1 MSDLKEEEEKQK
13 KLFLQVER
21 KIAQIYMDYG
31 IYLGVK
37 TNTNLK

>member
-13 KLFLQVER
+13 VFLQVER

-31 IYLGVK
+31 IYLGIK